1 MQSKRLVNLLVCSLC
16 LGGLSITTAL
26 LTATNSVKSENLF
39 AQSQNQPLYP
49 PKVPPEPTPN
59 PLLQPK
65 PQDIPTRDPNE
76 PIYRKPLGEGS
87 SIEVKPPNVDYRI
100 DSPRGTQRVGVCVQ
114 QNPQGVCIRYEYTPK

>member
-1 MQSKRLVNLLVCSLC
+1 MQSKRLVNLLFGSLF

-26 LTATNSVKSENLF
+26 LTVTNPVKSENLF

-65 PQDIPTRDPNE
+65 PQDIPLLSLSEIN
-76 PIYRKPLGEGS
+76 K
-87 SIEVKPPNVDYRI
+87 
-100 DSPRGTQRVGVCVQ
+100 
-114 QNPQGVCIRYEYTPK
+114 